1 MYRIVTTPSP
11 LFTHKMIV
19 RSVLALLFV
28 GVATATDCIHAD
40 RNCDSLLTAADTRS
54 TLDALLLSSE
64 CDLFTI
70 GRTLTDSCREE

>member
-1 MYRIVTTPSP
+1 
-11 LFTHKMIV
+11 MIV

-40 RNCDSLLTAADTRS
+40 RNCDNVLTTADTRS
-54 TLDALLLSSE
+54 TLDVLLLGFE

-70 GRTLTDSCREE
+70 GRFGADSCKE